1 MKRWLPGLFCM
12 LLSTP
17 LLAGGV
23 NAVRKSAVGSMLVT
37 GWIEV
42 APTGKVA
49 HYDLDQSSKLP
60 PTVTRLINQAIPGW
74 MFEPVLIAGKPVLA
88 KSRMSLRVTASPV
101 ANGDYQVKIAGAE
114 FGAPQGKGQIDTD
127 SPSEKHTVAPRYPL
141 EAAGSGVSGTVYV
154 LLLINHQGLVEQDLA
169 QQVDLRVAATD
180 AQMQDFRKLLA
191 SAATRALRRWT
202 FNIPTTGPKA
212 AAPYWY
218 ARVPVTFTLNN
229 QRLPGYGHWD
239 VYIPGPVETAP
250 WLVKQL
256 PDIGNDKLIIA
267 NVDSTPSGGNFSM
280 TNGLHLISALSGS

>member
-1 MKRWLPGLFCM
+1 MKRWLPALLCLLF
-12 LLSTP
+12 SAP

-23 NAVRKSAVGSMLVT
+23 SGVRKTAVGSMLVT

-42 APTGKVA
+42 APTGKVQ
-49 HYDLDQSSKLP
+49 HYELDQPSKLP
-60 PTVTRLINQAIPGW
+60 STVTELINQAVSGW

-88 KSRMSLRVTASPV
+88 KAHMSLRVIAKPV
-101 ANGDYQVKIAGAE
+101 EEGYYQVKITGAE

-127 SPSEKHTVAPRYPL
+127 SPSEKHTVAPAYPS
-141 EAAGSGVSGTVYV
+141 EAAASGVSGTVYV
-154 LLLINHQGLVEQDLA
+154 LMMINHQGRVEQDLA

-180 AQMQDFRKLLA
+180 TQMQEFRKILA
-191 SAATRALRRWT
+191 SAATRALKRWT

-218 ARVPVTFTLNN
+218 ARVPITFTLNN
-229 QRLPGYGHWD
+229 QRVPGYGHWD

-250 WLVKQL
+250 WLIRQL
-256 PDIGNDKLIIA
+256 PGIGNDKLIIA
-267 NVDSTPSGGNFSM
+267 NVDSTQSGGNFSL